1 MSQQNIPSVKQKES
15 AIRMVCLVTE
25 LNQLDGK
32 VKVFCTLGQDVQDF
46 VTPVRGG
53 NKFHLPNGL

>member
-1 MSQQNIPSVKQKES
+1 
-15 AIRMVCLVTE
+15 MVCLVTE

-32 VKVFCTLGQDVQDF
+32 VKVFFFTLGQDVQDF

-53 NKFHLPNGL
+53 NKFHLPNGI